1 MFVGVLLCLCVL
13 PPAWSQEYRIG
24 PGDVLTITVWGQPDL
39 SRDYTVDLDGFTPFP
54 LINRVKAGGLTT
66 RELAANLVAILGK
79 DYLVD
84 PQVIVSVK
92 EYLSQKV
99 TILGETARPGVFY
112 LTGPTTLVDI
122 LSRAGWLSKSAGR
135 QILLVREQPAP
146 GPGAHTGAATIQR
159 INIDD
164 IQAGNAAKNV
174 PIQAGD
180 TLFVTSRDD
189 NSYFVFGEVKR
200 PGAYPL
206 EKETNILEGITI
218 AGGFTDKASPSRT
231 RVIRV
236 SASGQQVLEIDMND
250 VIKRGQRDKAVR
262 LQANDVVVVPESFF

>member
-1 MFVGVLLCLCVL
+1 
-13 PPAWSQEYRIG
+13 
-24 PGDVLTITVWGQPDL
+24 
-39 SRDYTVDLDGFTPFP
+39 
-54 LINRVKAGGLTT
+54 
-66 RELAANLVAILGK
+66 
-79 DYLVD
+79 
-84 PQVIVSVK
+84 VIVSVK

-99 TILGETARPGVFY
+99 TILGEMARPGVFY

-135 QILLVREQPAP
+135 QILLVREQPGA
-146 GPGAHTGAATIQR
+146 GPGVPAGNATIQR

-164 IQAGNAAKNV
+164 IQAGNAAKNI

-180 TLFVTSRDD
+180 TLFVMSRDD
-189 NSYFVFGEVKR
+189 NNYFVFGEVKR
-200 PGAYPL
+200 PGVYPL

-236 SASGQQVLEIDMND
+236 GATGQQVLEVDMND